1 MSLSEPSAVPTQI
14 PFVRLSERADRIRVM
29 LVDDQF
35 IIAEALRRMLAG
47 EPDIDYCY
55 QPDPQQAIATAL
67 SWHPTVILQDLVM
80 PQVDGFAMLAQFR
93 NHAEL
98 RHVPVIVLSSK
109 EDPQLKAQG
118 FGEGARDYLVKWPDR
133 IELLARVRAHSL
145 AYLNQRER
153 DAAFRALADSQQQL
167 ARANADLQRMAK
179 LKDEFVAT
187 VSHELRTPLT
197 SIRGSLSL
205 LAEGMAGDLPDAAK
219 KLVGIA
225 GNSCERLVRMIN
237 DLLDIERIESGNMEF
252 DLRDQPLEPIV
263 DQAVVSMQGYSAQYG
278 VPIRAEAVPAGLRV
292 RADRDR
298 LIQVLINLL
307 SNAIKFSP
315 AGSEVLLT
323 TRVDGGRVRIS
334 VIDHGEGLPDE
345 FRDRIF
351 EKFAQADSGD
361 SRRRGG
367 TGLGLNICK
376 RIVEEHGGRIDFDS
390 VHGQGSSF
398 HVELPLARE

>member
-1 MSLSEPSAVPTQI
+1 MSFSSPQSDTQAAAQ
-14 PFVRLSERADRIRVM
+14 PADADRIRVM

-47 EPDIDYCY
+47 EADIDYCY
-55 QPDPQQAIATAL
+55 QPDPRQAVASAL
-67 SWHPTVILQDLVM
+67 SWRPTVILQDLVM
-80 PQVDGFAMLAQFR
+80 PQVDGFALLGQFR
-93 NHAEL
+93 THPEL
-98 RHVPVIVLSSK
+98 RQVPVIVLSSK

-118 FGEGARDYLVKWPDR
+118 FGMGARDYLVKWPDR
-133 IELLARVRAHSL
+133 IELLARVRAHST

-153 DAAFRALADSQQQL
+153 DAAFRALAESQQQL

-205 LAEGMAGDLPDAAK
+205 LSEGMAGELPEAAR

-237 DLLDIERIESGNMEF
+237 DLLDIERIESGKMEF
-252 DLRDQPLEPIV
+252 DLRMQPLDAIV
-263 DQAVVSMQGYSAQYG
+263 EQAVASMQGYSAQYRVEIKT
-278 VPIRAEAVPAGLRV
+278 VPVPAGLRV

-298 LIQVLINLL
+298 LMQVLINLL

-315 AGSEVLLT
+315 AGAEVRLIT
-323 TRVDGGRVRIS
+323 QVNGQRVRMS
-334 VIDHGEGLPDE
+334 VIDRGEGMPDE

-351 EKFAQADSGD
+351 EKFSQADSGD

-376 RIVEEHGGRIDFDS
+376 RIVEEHGGRIDFES
-390 VHGQGSSF
+390 VYGEGSSF
-398 HVELPLARE
+398 HVELPIAHE

>member
-1 MSLSEPSAVPTQI
+1 MPLPAP
-14 PFVRLSERADRIRVM
+14 PADNPADAASRIRVL

-55 QPDPQQAIATAL
+55 QPDPMQAIATAL
-67 SWHPTVILQDLVM
+67 SWAPTVILQDLVM
-80 PQVDGFAMLAQFR
+80 PQVDGFALLEQLR
-93 NHAEL
+93 THPEL
-98 RHVPVIVLSSK
+98 RQVPVIVLSSK

-118 FGEGARDYLVKWPDR
+118 FSLGANDYLVKWPDR
-133 IELLARVRAHSL
+133 IELLARVRAHST
-145 AYLNQRER
+145 AYLSQRER
-153 DAAFRALADSQQQL
+153 DAAFRALAESQQQL
-167 ARANADLQRMAK
+167 ARANADLQRMAR

-197 SIRGSLSL
+197 SIQGSLSL
-205 LAEGMAGDLPDAAK
+205 LAEGMAGELPAPAK

-237 DLLDIERIESGNMEF
+237 DLLDIERIESGKMEF
-252 DLRDQPLEPIV
+252 ALHVQSLDAIV
-263 DQAVVSMQGYSAQYG
+263 EQAVVSMQGYAAQYQ
-278 VPIRAEAVPAGLRV
+278 VEIKPDTVDASVRV

-315 AGSEVLLT
+315 PGSQVQLT
-323 TRVDGGRVRIS
+323 THAADGLVRIS
-334 VIDHGEGLPDE
+334 VIDRGEGLPDD

-351 EKFAQADSGD
+351 QKFAQADAGD
-361 SRRRGG
+361 ARRRGG
-367 TGLGLNICK
+367 TGLGLSICK
-376 RIVEEHGGRIDFDS
+376 RIVEEHGGRIDFES
-390 VHGQGSSF
+390 VYGQGASF
-398 HVELPLARE
+398 HVELPLAEE